1 MILETERLTL
11 RPLRES
17 DAEDIARQIGDWE
30 VVKNTARIP
39 YPYEPSMA
47 HEFIE
52 HVRQE
57 APEIGENF
65 AVVKRRG
72 GALIG
77 GLGLRKTTDVPGGGL
92 GIDIG
97 YWLGRKHWGQGYGG
111 EAVSCAVAYGFEGC
125 GAGRI
130 WATLDKSNVAS
141 RRVLE
146 KAGLRLVGSAN
157 LYLPA
162 RQEAREGWVMSRTR
176 QDWLAAH
183 AENPAAKPVL
193 LVAAV
198 ALIDPDGR
206 VLVAQRPKGKALAGL
221 WEFPGGKI
229 EPGETPEAAL
239 IRELKEELSI
249 DVTASCLAP
258 FTFASHAYDDFHL
271 LMPLFVCRVWEGIVR
286 PREGQATKWLQPA
299 GLSGID
305 MPPADAPIIP
315 LLRDFL

>member
-11 RPLRES
+11 RPLRKS
-17 DAEDIARQIGDWE
+17 DAADIARQIGDWE
-30 VVKNTARIP
+30 VVKDTARIP

-52 HVRQE
+52 HVQRE

-65 AVVKRRG
+65 AVVKRRD

-77 GLGLRKTTDVPGGGL
+77 GLGLTKTTEIPGGGL
-92 GIDIG
+92 GIEIG
-97 YWLGRKHWGQGYGG
+97 YWLGREHWGQGYGS
-111 EAVSCAVAYGFEGC
+111 ETVARAVAYGFEGC
-125 GAGRI
+125 GAGQI
-130 WATLDKSNVAS
+130 WATLDKTNVAS

-146 KAGLRLVGSAN
+146 KAGLRLVGAAN

-162 RQEAREGWVMSRTR
+162 RGEARGGWVMSRTR
-176 QDWLAAH
+176 GGWLAQR
-183 AENPAAKPVL
+183 AAKPVL

-198 ALIDPDGR
+198 ALIDADGR
-206 VLVAQRPKGKALAGL
+206 VLVAQRPEGKALAGL

-258 FTFASHAYDDFHL
+258 FTFASHDYDDFHL

-299 GLSGID
+299 ALSGIA

>member
-17 DAEDIARQIGDWE
+17 DAADIARQISDWE
-30 VVKNTARIP
+30 VVKNLALVPHPYDLGMARD
-39 YPYEPSMA
+39 
-47 HEFIE
+47 FIE
-52 HVRQE
+52 RSLKTSAEV
-57 APEIGENF
+57 AENF
-65 AVVKRRG
+65 AVVKRHEG
-72 GALIG
+72 VLIG
-77 GLGLRKTTDVPGGGL
+77 DIGLRKKTDIPGGGL

-97 YWLGRKHWGQGYGG
+97 YWFGRDHWGQGYGS

-125 GAGRI
+125 GADQI
-130 WATLDKSNVAS
+130 WATLDKNNVAS

-146 KAGLRLVGSAN
+146 KAGLRPVAAAN

-162 RQEAREGWVMSRTR
+162 HGEAREGWVMSRTR
-176 QDWLAAH
+176 GDWLAQR
-183 AENPAAKPVL
+183 AAKPVL

-198 ALIDPDGR
+198 ALIDADGR
-206 VLVAQRPKGKALAGL
+206 VLVAQRPEGKALAGL

-258 FTFASHAYDDFHL
+258 FTFASHDYDDFHL

-299 GLSGID
+299 ALSGIA